1 MKKLKMRAIVL
12 SIIAAGLTAGC
23 GGGSGGTGS
32 SGSTAAPSN
41 ASTTPPS
48 SGTGSTPGTG
58 TGTGTDTGSTG
69 NTGSTDTS
77 GGTAGSKVTTWNSVK
92 WGGGG
97 YVSGLV
103 FHPGTANLLYAR
115 TDIGGAYRW
124 NQATSSW
131 IPITDG
137 LGFGAAESKYHGIE
151 SIAIDPNNDQLVY
164 MATGMYTFEGN
175 GRLYISSDR
184 GDHWTHVDLPFQLGG
199 NNGGRAMG
207 ERLMVDPNKPSIL
220 FYGSRTA
227 GLWKSADS
235 GKTWSQVTALSSVK
249 MTSDQINA
257 AGGGMGVELVVYDT
271 GTKGSGTATQTIY
284 TAIAPDYASV
294 AGLGANMYKSTDGG
308 ATWTPVA
315 TPVAGYHIPHMVR
328 AADGMFYVVF
338 TKDAGPGA
346 GGPGRLYK
354 FDGTTWTLL
363 KSVDPTSGTNFGLG
377 GVSVQGSGATTRI
390 ALGVTNS
397 WGSWSGQQIVQLSDD
412 AGKTWREIEAT
423 MPGETTSGWVDDVE
437 IDPFNRDHILH
448 VHGGGIVETKNASS
462 ATPTWN
468 GNITNI
474 EETATL
480 SLVTPPAG
488 APYKFINS
496 AGDIGTWLQTD
507 VTAKPTLAPTDNWS
521 NGNAADMAWSDP
533 LFIAGAGV
541 ASWSGAGSFGFWS
554 GDGGKTW
561 SNFATLPAGAQANI
575 GSSASVAVPSRNNI
589 LWAPANSVPSYT
601 TNNGASWTATNL
613 PPLPAVAQGWD
624 RGYHLVADRKNP
636 NKVYAYDSGGASWG
650 TAGKFYVSTD
660 GGHTFTLS
668 QGSVTANLAPK
679 AFWETSV
686 AVNPNAEGD
695 LWLADGNTVYH
706 SLDSGATWTKLNN
719 FAAGQGTQGANLI
732 ALGKAASGAKYSAAI
747 YVVGTIGGVWGVYRS
762 DDAGVSWTRFNDDAH
777 QFGGIGV
784 MAADHNTY
792 GRIYVSGTGRG
803 LFYSN

>member
-1 MKKLKMRAIVL
+1 MKEFKLRVIVL
-12 SIIAAGLTAGC
+12 SFIAAGLAAGC

-32 SGSTAAPSN
+32 AAAPGN
-41 ASTTPPS
+41 VNTTPPS
-48 SGTGSTPGTG
+48 TGTGSTPPGTG
-58 TGTGTDTGSTG
+58 AGTDTG
-69 NTGSTDTS
+69 TGSTGSAGNTDNT
-77 GGTAGSKVTTWNSVK
+77 GTAGSKATSWNSVK

-97 YVSGLV
+97 YVSGLI
-103 FHPGTANLLYAR
+103 FHPTTANLLYAR

-131 IPITDG
+131 TPITDG

-151 SIAIDPNNDQLVY
+151 SIALDPNNDQLVY

-175 GRLYISSDR
+175 GRLYVSSDR
-184 GDHWTHVDLPFQLGG
+184 GDHWTHVDLPFPLGG

-235 GKTWSQVTALSSVK
+235 GQTWSQVTALSSVK

-271 GTKGSGTATQTIY
+271 GTKGSGAATQTIY
-284 TAIAPDYASV
+284 AAVAPDYASV
-294 AGLGANMYKSTDGG
+294 AGLSANLYKSTDGG
-308 ATWTPVA
+308 ATWAPVA
-315 TPVAGYHIPHMVR
+315 TPVSGYHIPHMVR

-346 GGPGRLYK
+346 GGPGRFYK

-363 KSVDPTSGTNFGLG
+363 KSEDPNGGTNFGLG

-397 WGSWSGQQIVQLSDD
+397 WGNWNGMQIVQLSDD

-423 MPGETTSGWVDDVE
+423 MPGEIASGWVDDVE

-480 SLVTPPAG
+480 SLVTPPPG

-507 VTAKPTLAPTDNWS
+507 VTTKPTLAPTDNWS

-533 LFIAGAGV
+533 LFIAGVGV
-541 ASWSGAGSFGFWS
+541 ANWSGAGSFGFWS

-561 SNFATLPAGAQANI
+561 SNFATLPAGAQANT
-575 GSSASVAVPSRNNI
+575 GSAASVAVPSRNNI
-589 LWAPANSVPSYT
+589 IWAPANSVPSYT

-613 PPLPAVAQGWD
+613 PALPAVAQGWD

-650 TAGKFYVSTD
+650 TAGKVYVSTD

-679 AFWETSV
+679 AFWETSL

-695 LWLADGNTVYH
+695 LWLADGNTVYR

-719 FAAGQGTQGANLI
+719 FAAGSGTLGASLI
-732 ALGKAASGAKYSAAI
+732 ALGKAASGAKYSAAV

-762 DDAGVSWTRFNDDAH
+762 DDAGATWTRFNDDAH

-784 MAADHNTY
+784 LAADHSTY